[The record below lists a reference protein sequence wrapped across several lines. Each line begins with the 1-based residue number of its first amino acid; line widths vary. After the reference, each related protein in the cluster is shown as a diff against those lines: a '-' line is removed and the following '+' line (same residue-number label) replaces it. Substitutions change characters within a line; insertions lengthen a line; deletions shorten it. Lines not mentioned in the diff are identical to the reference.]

1 MKEFKAKYRRSHYK
15 SDATYIRA
23 VYQKNKTVIDEKL
36 RDIGNPYKIFKEQIK
51 EFKEQGKT
59 VTESINTIARS
70 TIFTTEKERLHEN
83 FWSGL
88 KAFKEEYKQFKELTK
103 EKGRYTKLDDSKIV
117 WDRNARGYVYDNKI
131 LITYENSPFGIKF
144 TKL

>member
-1 MKEFKAKYRRSHYK
+1 MKDFKAKYRRNHYK
-15 SDATYIRA
+15 SNGTYIRA
-23 VYQKNKTVIDEKL
+23 VYQNNKIVIDKEL
-36 RDIGNPYKIFKEQIK
+36 GDIGNPYKVFKQQIV
-51 EFKEQGKT
+51 EYMQQGKSL
-59 VTESINTIARS
+59 EEGIQTIARS

-103 EKGRYTKLDDSKIV
+103 EKGRYTKLDDSKLV